1 MKEQAWS
8 TLGFDWFLNDEIP
21 ESFIIDDYI
30 TNNETFNKTM
40 QELFNQYTDYK
51 ITKTPNSFG
60 YPFFIKD
67 IKRT

>member
-30 TNNETFNKTM
+30 TNNETFNK
-40 QELFNQYTDYK
+40 QYKRYSINILT
-51 ITKTPNSFG
+51 
-60 YPFFIKD
+60 IK
-67 IKRT
+67 